1 MNFSKGKELLTL
13 CESEQIRIS
22 EAMIRREVQYF
33 EGTREEILARMAHS
47 WKIMK
52 ESVEEGQQEGNR
64 SMGGLIGGEGHKVS
78 ARRDK
83 GNSLVG
89 PVISKA
95 MAYAMGVLEVN
106 ASMGLIVAAPT
117 AGSSGVIPGVFCALQ
132 EEFGFSDEQMIEAL
146 FTTGAIGYLI
156 TRNATV
162 AGAEGGCQAEIGAAA
177 AMAAGAAVELFG
189 GSPAQVLSA
198 ASSVLGTMLGLV
210 CDPIGGLVEAPC
222 QKRNA
227 VGASNALVCA
237 EMTLAGVD
245 NLIPFDEMVDVM
257 YKVGRSLPYELRET
271 ALGGIAAS
279 PTACQ
284 LCSLSGECT
293 RL

>member
-1 MNFSKGKELLTL
+1 MNFSKGKELLSL
-13 CESEQIRIS
+13 CEKEQITVS
-22 EAMIRREVQYF
+22 EAMIRREEQYF
-33 EGTREEILARMAHS
+33 EGTREEILSRMAHS
-47 WKIMK
+47 WQIMK

-78 ARRDK
+78 SLRLEGR
-83 GNSLVG
+83 SLVG
-89 PVISKA
+89 TVVSKA

-132 EEFGFSDEQMIEAL
+132 EEFGFSDEQMVRAL
-146 FTTGAIGYLI
+146 FTTGAIGFLI

-227 VGASNALVCA
+227 SAASNALVCA

-271 ALGGIAAS
+271 ALGGIAAAPS
-279 PTACQ
+279 ACN
-284 LCSLSGECT
+284 LCAGAAGCGKQ
-293 RL
+293 